1 MARVPLGQTATVT
14 TTVRERQPDGS
25 YLPVTP
31 TTLALTV
38 TAPDGT
44 TTTFADPTPIGTG
57 SYLQDVGSAV
67 LNAAGR
73 YTARW
78 VATGPG
84 AGTTT
89 TLVTVYD
96 AAAEALRSYID
107 LDTIKTALHI
117 TDDGRDELL
126 AQAVTA
132 ASRSIDQVTGRR
144 FWLDE
149 APSARVYNPR
159 NRIYVDTDGEHL
171 LVADIGDHDGL
182 TVEVGSRAG
191 GWTDITT
198 TVEAE
203 PTDALDRGW
212 PVTSLLRPG
221 AYWLEFATIQTR
233 IRVTARWGWPAVP
246 DDIVQAAQIQATR
259 LFKRKDSP
267 EGVAGSADWGVIRI
281 GRTDPDVAALTG
293 PYALAGFS

>member
-1 MARVPLGQTATVT
+1 RDPGRPAPGHR
-14 TTVRERQPDGS
+14 RSDGR
-25 YLPVTP
+25 PR
-31 TTLALTV
+31 AGRAGRGGAG
-38 TAPDGT
+38 AP
-44 TTTFADPTPIGTG
+44 
-57 SYLQDVGSAV
+57 
-67 LNAAGR
+67 AAGPP
-73 YTARW
+73 
-78 VATGPG
+78 VA
-84 AGTTT
+84 
-89 TLVTVYD
+89 L
-96 AAAEALRSYID
+96 
-107 LDTIKTALHI
+107 
-117 TDDGRDELL
+117 
-126 AQAVTA
+126 
-132 ASRSIDQVTGRR
+132 
-144 FWLDE
+144 
-149 APSARVYNPR
+149 
-159 NRIYVDTDGEHL
+159 
-171 LVADIGDHDGL
+171 
-182 TVEVGSRAG
+182 GSRAG